1 MDLATIL
8 NHRANWMSNSSS
20 SIHPSKPRLLAGCL
34 VALSILPAAGH
45 AQDTTARAGAGQ
57 PSPTTASRLTIA
69 AHRITGDAPTIDG
82 RLDEAAWRSAPV
94 ATDFVQQRPNP
105 GAPATERTEARVL
118 YDDDAVYIGMWLYTD
133 DPSGIA
139 TAIARRD
146 YTGYSD
152 WAQVMIDS
160 HHDRRTAFRFA
171 VNPSGVQK
179 DALEYDDGRGEDVSW
194 DAVWQAAAHTDSSGW
209 TAEFR
214 IPLSQLRF
222 TTRSHGS
229 DGSAAPGQTWGIDFL
244 RDIARLNERDYWAPL
259 PADGSRMVSVFG
271 DLTGLTG
278 LSAPRRLEVLP
289 YTLAS
294 VTNAPA
300 VPNDPFFHQNDV
312 NTKLGADLKY
322 GLTGDLTLTATVN
335 PDFGQ
340 VEADPSVV
348 NLTAFETFFPEKRP
362 FFVEGSDL
370 FEFDIGFPFN
380 DPSFNFGND
389 RPFYSRRIG
398 RAPQGGAP
406 DSAVF
411 VDSPEASTILGAVKL
426 SGKTAR
432 GWTLGFMDALTKRER
447 ADYTGPSG
455 NEFSTPI
462 EPLTNYA
469 VARVRKD
476 FRQGES
482 SVGGIFTAADRSID
496 GTTLS
501 FLPEHAYTAGLDGLH
516 RFGGG
521 NYQFNGSVLGSYVR
535 GDPTAIS
542 LVQSSAGHYYQRP
555 DASYIDFDPARTSL
569 GGYAASVDLEKIAG
583 GHWRWEVAGHA
594 RSPGFDMNDIG
605 FEQSTDWLLEGALLQ
620 YVDFQPGKHVRNWDL
635 YALHLAGWSF
645 GGERRTTN
653 LGIGGNV
660 TLLNNWGGYFNAV
673 HQFSALSIDALRGGP
688 ALITPA
694 YDALSFGINSDP
706 RKPVNVQLFGSVEY
720 ENETARRSFYVEP
733 DLSIRPSGRFEFTVG
748 PFVQWNRNPWQ
759 YVAQLPALGSTRYLF
774 GRIDQTTAALTLRA
788 RFSLTPTLSFQFY
801 GEPFIS
807 AGDYSEFKDVAE
819 PRAERFDDRFH
830 TFTQSELSYD
840 GSTGVYGVDL
850 DADGASDMQFGNP
863 DFNFKQFR
871 STAVVRWEYRP
882 GSTLFV
888 VWSQGRSQFA
898 PTGNF
903 ELGHDTRDLFNAPA
917 TNIFLVKFN
926 YWLSL

>member
-1 MDLATIL
+1 MEPTAIL
-8 NHRANWMSNSSS
+8 NDQANGMDNSSS
-20 SIHPSKPRLLAGCL
+20 PPRTSMLRSMASCL
-34 VALSILPAAGH
+34 MALSTLPAVAFSQGTPTRP
-45 AQDTTARAGAGQ
+45 AATL
-57 PSPTTASRLTIA
+57 PSPATASHFTLA
-69 AHRITGDAPTIDG
+69 ARRITGTAPTIDG
-82 RLDEAAWRSAPV
+82 RLDEAVWRSAPV
-94 ATDFVQQRPNP
+94 ATDFVQQRPDP

-179 DALEYDDGRGEDVSW
+179 DALEYDDGHGEDVSW
-194 DAVWQAAAHTDSSGW
+194 DAVWQAAAHTDSAGW

-222 TTRSHGS
+222 TTRSHGP
-229 DGSAAPGQTWGIDFL
+229 DGSAAPAQTWGIDFL

-271 DLTGLTG
+271 DLTGLAS

-300 VPNDPFFHQNDV
+300 IENDPFFHQNDLD
-312 NTKLGADLKY
+312 TKLGADLKY

-380 DPSFNFGND
+380 GPSFNFGND
-389 RPFYSRRIG
+389 QPFYSRRVG
-398 RAPQGGAP
+398 RAPQGGVP
-406 DSAVF
+406 DSAVY
-411 VDSPEASTILGAVKL
+411 VDAPEASTILGAVKL

-447 ADYTGPSG
+447 ADYTGPAG
-455 NEFSTPI
+455 ERLTAPI

-469 VARVRKD
+469 VARVKKD

-482 SVGGIFTAADRSID
+482 SVGGIFTAADRSIH
-496 GTTLS
+496 GSALS
-501 FLPEHAYTAGLDGLH
+501 FLPAHSYTAGLDGLH

-521 NYQFNGSVLGSYVR
+521 NYQLNASALGSYVR
-535 GDPTAIS
+535 GDQSAIS
-542 LVQSSAGHYYQRP
+542 LLQTSAGHYYQRP
-555 DASYIDFDPARTSL
+555 DASYIDFDPERTSL
-569 GGYAASVDLEKIAG
+569 GGFAASADVEKIAG
-583 GHWRWEVAGHA
+583 GHWRWELAGHA
-594 RSPGFDMNDIG
+594 RSPGFDMNDVG

-635 YALHLAGWSF
+635 YAQHIAGWSF
-645 GGERRTTN
+645 GGERRTTS
-653 LGIGGNV
+653 LGVGGDI
-660 TLLNNWGGYFNAV
+660 TLLDNWGGYFNAT
-673 HQFSALSIDALRGGP
+673 HQFSALSTDALRGGP
-688 ALITPA
+688 ALVTPA
-694 YDALSFGINSDP
+694 YDALSFGINSDT
-706 RKPVNVQLFGSVEY
+706 RKPVNVQLSGSVEY
-720 ENETARRSFYVEP
+720 ESETARRAFYIEP

-748 PFVQWNRNPWQ
+748 PYVQWNRNPWQ

-774 GRIDQTTAALTLRA
+774 GRIDQTTTALTLRA
-788 RFSLTPTLSFQFY
+788 RYSLTPTLSFEFY

-807 AGDYSEFKDVAE
+807 AGDYSEFKDVAD

-830 TFTQSELSYD
+830 TFTPSELSYD
-840 GSTGVYGVDL
+840 GSTRAYGVDL
-850 DADGASDMQFGNP
+850 DADGASDLHFADP
-863 DFNFKQFR
+863 DFNIKQFR

-888 VWSQGRSQFA
+888 VWSQGRTQFS
-898 PTGNF
+898 PTGVF
-903 ELGHDTRDLFNAPA
+903 ELGHDARELFDAPA
-917 TNIFLVKFN
+917 TNVFLVKFN

>member
-1 MDLATIL
+1 MG
-8 NHRANWMSNSSS
+8 NSSTS
-20 SIHPSKPRLLAGCL
+20 LRRGRILLAHGLLAL
-34 VALSILPAAGH
+34 VTLPTALLSQG
-45 AQDTTARAGAGQ
+45 TTPR
-57 PSPTTASRLTIA
+57 PTASQPTPASAARFTIA
-69 AHRITGDAPTIDG
+69 AYRITGDAPTVDG
-82 RLDEAAWRSAPV
+82 RLDEAVWKEAPV
-94 ATDFVQQRPNP
+94 AMDFVQQRPDP
-105 GAPATERTEARVL
+105 GARATERTEARVL
-118 YDDDAVYIGMWLYTD
+118 YDDDAVYIGMRMYTD
-133 DPSGIA
+133 DPAGIS

-146 YTGYSD
+146 YTGYTD

-160 HHDRRTAFRFA
+160 HYDRRTAFRFA

-194 DAVWQAAAHTDSSGW
+194 DAVWEAVAHTDSLGW
-209 TAEFR
+209 SAEFR

-222 TTRSHGS
+222 TTHHAGAGS
-229 DGSAAPGQTWGIDFL
+229 TSDNANGTASDSASAPGQRWGIDFI

-271 DLTGLTG
+271 DLTGLVG
-278 LSAPRRLEVLP
+278 LSAPRRLELLP
-289 YTLAS
+289 YSLAS

-300 VPNDPFFHQNDV
+300 IPNDPFFHQNDV
-312 NTKLGADLKY
+312 NTKIGADLKY

-370 FEFDIGFPFN
+370 FEFNIGFPFN

-389 RPFYSRRIG
+389 QPFYSRRIG
-398 RAPQGGAP
+398 REPQGGAP
-406 DSAVF
+406 DSAVY

-432 GWTLGFMDALTKRER
+432 GWTLGFMDALTRRER
-447 ADYTGPSG
+447 ADYTGPAG
-455 NEFSTPI
+455 QKLSTPI

-476 FRQGES
+476 FRHGES
-482 SVGGIFTAADRSID
+482 TLGGVVTAADRSID

-501 FLPEHAYTAGLDGLH
+501 FLPAHSYTAGIDGLH
-516 RFGGG
+516 RFGNG
-521 NYQFNGSVLGSYVR
+521 NYQFTSSVLGSYVR
-535 GDPTAIS
+535 GDPAAIS

-555 DASYIDFDPARTSL
+555 DASYLDFEPTRTSL
-569 GGYAASVDLEKIAG
+569 GGFAASTQLAKLAG
-583 GHWRWEVAGHA
+583 GHWRWQLAGHA
-594 RSPGFDMNDIG
+594 RSPGFDMNDMG

-620 YVDFQPGKHVRNWDL
+620 YVDFQPSKHVRNWDL
-635 YALHLAGWSF
+635 YAMQLGGWSF

-653 LGIGGNV
+653 FGLGGDI
-660 TLLNNWGGYFNAV
+660 TLLNNWGGYFNAA

-688 ALITPA
+688 ALVTPA
-694 YDALSFGINSDP
+694 YNALSLGINSDP
-706 RKPVNVQLFGSVEY
+706 RKPVNVQLYSNALY
-720 ENETARRSFYVEP
+720 ENETDRRSFSIEP
-733 DLSIRPSGRFEFTVG
+733 DLSIRPSGRVEFTVG
-748 PFVQWNRNPWQ
+748 PYLQWNRNPWQ
-759 YVAQLPALGSTRYLF
+759 YVTQLPALGSARYLF
-774 GRIDQTTAALTLRA
+774 GRIHQTTVALTLRA
-788 RFSLTPTLSFQFY
+788 RYSLTPALSFQLY

-807 AGDYSEFKDVAE
+807 AGDYSEFKDVAD

-830 TFTQSELSYD
+830 TFTGSELSYD
-840 GSTGVYGVDL
+840 GSTATYGVDL
-850 DADGASDMQFGNP
+850 DADGSSDLQFGNP
-863 DFNFKQFR
+863 DFNVKQFR

-898 PTGNF
+898 PTGSF
-903 ELGHDTRDLFNAPA
+903 DFRRDSRQLFRAPA
-917 TNIFLVKFN
+917 TNVLLVKLN

>member
-1 MDLATIL
+1 MDDFTSPLQR
-8 NHRANWMSNSSS
+8 RA
-20 SIHPSKPRLLAGCL
+20 PKFLAGCL
-34 VALSILPAAGH
+34 LALAASATPGH
-45 AQDTTARAGAGQ
+45 VQAQATRDASRQ
-57 PSPTTASRLTIA
+57 PSTSDSSRLTIA
-69 AHRITGDAPTIDG
+69 AARITGDALTIDG
-82 RLDEAAWRSAPV
+82 RLDEAAWQSAPV
-94 ATDFVQQRPNP
+94 AADFVQQRPTP

-133 DPSGIA
+133 EPAGIA

-194 DAVWQAAAHTDSSGW
+194 DAVWQAAAHTDSAGW

-222 TTRSHGS
+222 TTHARGG
-229 DGSAAPGQTWGIDFL
+229 DGSALGSQTWGIDFL
-244 RDIARLNERDYWAPL
+244 RDIARLSERDYWAPL

-271 DLTGLTG
+271 DLTGLAG
-278 LSAPRRLEVLP
+278 LSAPRRLELLP
-289 YTLAS
+289 YSLAS
-294 VTNAPA
+294 VTNAPSI
-300 VPNDPFFHQNDV
+300 PNDPFFQQNDV
-312 NTKLGADLKY
+312 STKLGADLKY

-370 FEFDIGFPFN
+370 FEFAIGFPFN
-380 DPSFNFGND
+380 DNNFNSGND
-389 RPFYSRRIG
+389 QPFYSRRIG
-398 RAPQGGAP
+398 RAPQGGVP
-406 DSAVF
+406 DSAVY
-411 VDSPEASTILGAVKL
+411 VDAPEASTILGAVKL

-432 GWTLGFMDALTKRER
+432 GWTLGFMDALTRKEQ
-447 ADYTGPSG
+447 ADYTGPAG
-455 NEFSTPI
+455 QRLRGPI

-482 SVGGIFTAADRSID
+482 GLGGIITAADRSID
-496 GTTLS
+496 GSTLS
-501 FLPEHAYTAGLDGLH
+501 FLPSHAYTAGLDGLH
-516 RFGGG
+516 RFGSG
-521 NYQFNGSVLGSYVR
+521 NYQFTGSVLGSYVR
-535 GDPTAIS
+535 GDRTAIS

-555 DASYIDFDPARTSL
+555 DASYLDFDADRTSL
-569 GGYAASVDLEKIAG
+569 GGFAASADVRKLAG
-583 GHWRWEVAGHA
+583 GHWRWQLAGHA
-594 RSPGFDMNDIG
+594 RSPGFDMNDMG
-605 FEQSTDWLLEGALLQ
+605 FEQSADWLLEGALLQ
-620 YVDFQPGKHVRNWDL
+620 YVDFQPSRHVRNWDL
-635 YALHLAGWSF
+635 YALQMSGWSF

-653 LGIGGNV
+653 IGGGGDI
-660 TLLNNWGGYFNAV
+660 TLLDNWGGYFNIV

-688 ALITPA
+688 ALLTPA

-706 RKPVNVQLFGSVEY
+706 RKPVNVQLNGNVLY
-720 ENETARRSFYVEP
+720 EGETARRNFYVEP
-733 DLSIRPSGRFEFTVG
+733 DLSVRPSGRFEFTVG
-748 PFVQWNRNPWQ
+748 PYVQWNRNPWQ

-788 RFSLTPTLSFQFY
+788 RYSVTPTLSFQLY
-801 GEPFIS
+801 GQPFIS
-807 AGDYSEFKDVAE
+807 AGDYSEFREVAD
-819 PRAERFDDRFH
+819 PRAEHFDDRFH
-830 TFTQSELSYD
+830 TFAGSEITYD
-840 GSTGVYGVDL
+840 DNAGVYGVDF
-850 DADGASDMQFGNP
+850 DADGTSDMQFSNP
-863 DFNFKQFR
+863 DFNVKQFR

-888 VWSQGRSQFA
+888 VWSQGRSQYS
-898 PTGNF
+898 PTGSF
-903 ELGHDTRDLFNAPA
+903 ELGNDTRQLFDAPA
-917 TNIFLVKFN
+917 TNVLLVKLN

>member
-1 MDLATIL
+1 MLDNQADRMD
-8 NHRANWMSNSSS
+8 NSRSS
-20 SIHPSKPRLLAGCL
+20 FTKREL
-34 VALSILPAAGH
+34 VLVTGFLIALSALPVGGH
-45 AQDTTARAGAGQ
+45 AQRAATRTGTRP
-57 PSPTTASRLTIA
+57 PSPAAASRYTIA
-69 AHRITGDAPTIDG
+69 AIRIEDDPPTIDG
-82 RLDEAAWRSAPV
+82 RLDEPAWRAAPV
-94 ATDFVQQRPNP
+94 AADFVQQRPDP

-118 YDDDAVYIGMWLYTD
+118 YDGDAIYIGMWLYTD

-139 TAIARRD
+139 TAVARRD
-146 YTGYSD
+146 YTGFSD

-222 TTRSHGS
+222 TTRSSS
-229 DGSAAPGQTWGIDFL
+229 DDSSAAPGQRWGIDFL

-271 DLTGLTG
+271 DLTGLVG
-278 LSAPRRLEVLP
+278 LSAPRRLELLP
-289 YTLAS
+289 YSLAS
-294 VTNAPA
+294 VTNAPSI
-300 VPNDPFFHQNDV
+300 PNDPFFNQNDV

-370 FEFDIGFPFN
+370 FEFNIGFGFN

-389 RPFYSRRIG
+389 QPFYSRRIG
-398 RAPQGGAP
+398 RAPQGAVP

-411 VDSPEASTILGAVKL
+411 VDAPEASTILGAVKL

-432 GWTLGFMDALTKRER
+432 GWTLGFMDALTRRER
-447 ADYTGPSG
+447 AKYTGPAGQTLSA
-455 NEFSTPI
+455 PI

-476 FRQGES
+476 FRRGES
-482 SVGGIFTAADRSID
+482 TLGGIVTAADRSID
-496 GTTLS
+496 GTALS
-501 FLPEHAYTAGLDGLH
+501 FLPAHAYTAGLDGLH
-516 RFGGG
+516 RFGNG
-521 NYQFNGSVLGSYVR
+521 NYQFTGSVLGSYVR
-535 GDPTAIS
+535 GDPEAIS
-542 LVQSSAGHYYQRP
+542 FVQSSAGHYYQRP
-555 DASYIDFDPARTSL
+555 DASYLEFDPTRTAL
-569 GGYAASVDLEKIAG
+569 GGFAASADLEKIAG
-583 GHWRWEVAGHA
+583 GHWRWELAGHA
-594 RSPGFDMNDIG
+594 RSPGFDMNDMG
-605 FEQSTDWLLEGALLQ
+605 FQQSTDWLLEGALLE
-620 YVDFQPGKHVRNWDL
+620 YVDFEPSKHVRNWDL
-635 YALHLAGWSF
+635 FTMQLSGWSF

-653 LGIGGNV
+653 VALGGDL
-660 TLLNNWGGYFNAV
+660 TLLNNWGGFFNAS

-688 ALITPA
+688 ALVTPA
-694 YDALSFGINSDP
+694 YNVLSFGINSDL
-706 RKPVNVQLFGSVEY
+706 RKPVNVQLSSNILY
-720 ENETARRSFYVEP
+720 EDETARRDFYVEP
-733 DLSIRPSGRFEFTVG
+733 DVSIRPSGRVEFTVG
-748 PFVQWNRNPWQ
+748 PYIEWNRNPWQ

-788 RFSLTPTLSFQFY
+788 RYSVTPMLSFEFY
-801 GEPFIS
+801 GQPFIS
-807 AGDYSEFKDVAE
+807 AGDYSEFKDVTD

-830 TFTQSELSYD
+830 TFTESELSYD
-840 GSTGVYGVDL
+840 GNAGVYGADL
-850 DADGASDMQFGNP
+850 DADGSSDLQFANP
-863 DFNFKQFR
+863 DFNIREFR

-888 VWSQGRSQFA
+888 VWSQGRSQFS
-898 PTGNF
+898 PTGSF
-903 ELGHDTRDLFNAPA
+903 ELGHDARDLFHAPA
-917 TNIFLVKFN
+917 TNILLVKLN

>member
-1 MDLATIL
+1 MDDSTSPLQR
-8 NHRANWMSNSSS
+8 RAP
-20 SIHPSKPRLLAGCL
+20 HFLVGCLLAI
-34 VALSILPAAGH
+34 AASSPAGG
-45 AQDTTARAGAGQ
+45 AQTPTTRTGTRQ
-57 PSPTTASRLTIA
+57 PSASGASRLTIA
-69 AHRITGDAPTIDG
+69 AARITGDAPTIDG

-94 ATDFVQQRPNP
+94 AADFVQQRPSP

-118 YDDDAVYIGMWLYTD
+118 YDGDAVYIGMWLYTD

-179 DALEYDDGRGEDVSW
+179 DALEYDDGHGEDVSW
-194 DAVWQAAAHTDSSGW
+194 DAVWQAAAHTDSAGW

-222 TTRSHGS
+222 TTHSRGG
-229 DGSAAPGQTWGIDFL
+229 DGSALDSQTWGIDFL
-244 RDIARLNERDYWAPL
+244 RDIARLSERDYWAPL

-271 DLTGLTG
+271 DLTGLSG
-278 LSAPRRLEVLP
+278 LSAPRRLELLP
-289 YTLAS
+289 YSLAS
-294 VTNAPA
+294 VTNAPSIA
-300 VPNDPFFHQNDV
+300 NDPFFHQNDLS
-312 NTKLGADLKY
+312 TKLGADLKY

-380 DPSFNFGND
+380 DISFNSGSD

-398 RAPQGGAP
+398 RAPQGGVP
-406 DSAVF
+406 DSAVY
-411 VDSPEASTILGAVKL
+411 VDAPEASTILGAVKL

-432 GWTLGFMDALTKRER
+432 GWTLGFMDALTRKEQ
-447 ADYTGPSG
+447 ADYTGPAGQKLRS
-455 NEFSTPI
+455 PI

-482 SVGGIFTAADRSID
+482 GLGGIITAADRSID
-496 GTTLS
+496 GSTLS
-501 FLPEHAYTAGLDGLH
+501 FLPSHAYTAGLDGLH
-516 RFGGG
+516 RFGSG
-521 NYQFNGSVLGSYVR
+521 NYQFTGSVLGSYVR
-535 GDPTAIS
+535 GDRTAIS

-555 DASYIDFDPARTSL
+555 DASYLDFDPDRTSL
-569 GGYAASVDLEKIAG
+569 AGFAASADVRKLAG
-583 GHWRWEVAGHA
+583 GHWRWQLAGHA
-594 RSPGFDMNDIG
+594 RSPGFDMNDMG

-620 YVDFQPGKHVRNWDL
+620 YVDFQPSRHVRNWDL
-635 YALHLAGWSF
+635 YALQMSGWSF

-653 LGIGGNV
+653 FGGGGDI
-660 TLLNNWGGYFNAV
+660 TLLNNWGGYFNVV

-688 ALITPA
+688 ALVTPA

-706 RKPVNVQLFGSVEY
+706 RKPVNVQLYGNVLY
-720 ENETARRSFYVEP
+720 EGETSRRSFYVEP
-733 DLSIRPSGRFEFTVG
+733 DLSVRPSGRFEFTVG
-748 PFVQWNRNPWQ
+748 PYVQWNRNPWQ

-788 RFSLTPTLSFQFY
+788 RYSLTPTLSFQLY
-801 GEPFIS
+801 GQPFIS
-807 AGDYSEFKDVAE
+807 AGDYSEFREVAD
-819 PRAERFDDRFH
+819 PRAEHFDDRFH
-830 TFTQSELSYD
+830 TFTGSELAYD
-840 GSTGVYGVDL
+840 DSTAVYGVDF
-850 DADGASDMQFGNP
+850 DADGTSDLRFRNP
-863 DFNFKQFR
+863 DFNVKQFR

-888 VWSQGRSQFA
+888 VWSQGRSQYS
-898 PTGNF
+898 PTGSF
-903 ELGHDTRDLFNAPA
+903 ELGNDARQLFDAPA
-917 TNIFLVKFN
+917 TNVLLVKLN